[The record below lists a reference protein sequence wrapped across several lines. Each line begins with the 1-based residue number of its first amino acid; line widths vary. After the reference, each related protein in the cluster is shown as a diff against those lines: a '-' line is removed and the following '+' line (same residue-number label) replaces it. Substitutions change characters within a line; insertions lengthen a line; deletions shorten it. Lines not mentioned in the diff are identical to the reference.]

1 VTNAGYNLNDK
12 LIFEKLLMTLAI
24 VETNKILESLLI
36 KQKKK
41 NESQSSTKQ
50 TTPQFYVQPN

>member
-1 VTNAGYNLNDK
+1 
-12 LIFEKLLMTLAI
+12 MTLAI

-36 KQKKK
+36 KQKK